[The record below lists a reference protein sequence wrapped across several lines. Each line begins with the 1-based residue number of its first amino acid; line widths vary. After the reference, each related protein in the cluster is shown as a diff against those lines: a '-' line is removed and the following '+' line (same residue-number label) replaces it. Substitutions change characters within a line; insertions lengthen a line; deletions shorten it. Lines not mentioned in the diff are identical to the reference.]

1 MVKAY
6 PITFTQLMMQSER
19 ALWRTDSQPEYYRS
33 PVGQLLDD
41 GAQYRVWEIKHSLL
55 MRNVADCGRTT
66 QQTLALRKVAVKMIH
81 RRGLIDYI
89 KLFSVRGETRKNLFQ
104 AFYGPMD
111 FREAVIL
118 EHRQYILAASSGYC
132 VEVLVDAVQD
142 PNGFQ
147 MLERYQELY
156 RDYYGLYAQ
165 FLRAEQDHDREL
177 MAAMRP
183 TMLEYRTYLDRLR
196 ATTLSQAPRRRQ
208 ESSRRLAA

>member
-1 MVKAY
+1 M
-6 PITFTQLMMQSER
+6 TQSER

-41 GAQYRVWEIKHSLL
+41 GEQYRVWENKHSLL
-55 MRNVADCGRTT
+55 MRHVADCVRTT

-89 KLFSVRGETRKNLFQ
+89 KLFSVRGRTRENLFQ

-132 VEVLVDAVQD
+132 VEVLVDAVKD

-147 MLERYQELY
+147 MLERYQQLY
-156 RDYYGLYAQ
+156 RDYYGIYAQ
-165 FLRAEQDHDREL
+165 FLRAEQDDDREL

-183 TMLEYRTYLDRLR
+183 TMLEYRAYLDRLR
-196 ATTLSQAPRRRQ
+196 ATILSQAPRRRQ
-208 ESSRRLAA
+208 EYSRRLAA

>member
-1 MVKAY
+1 MVRAY
-6 PITFTQLMMQSER
+6 PITFTELMTQSER

-33 PVGQLLDD
+33 PVGHLLDD
-41 GAQYRVWEIKHSLL
+41 GAQYRVWENKHSML

-66 QQTLALRKVAVKMIH
+66 RQLLELRKVAVKMIH

-89 KLFSVRGETRKNLFQ
+89 RMFSVRGQTRENLFH

-111 FREAVIL
+111 FSEAVIL

-132 VEVLVDAVQD
+132 VEVLVDAAQD

-147 MLERYQELY
+147 MLERYQLLY
-156 RDYYGLYAQ
+156 REYYGIYAQ
-165 FLRAEQDHDREL
+165 FLRAEQDNDPEL
-177 MAAMRP
+177 VAAMRP

-196 ATTLSQAPRRRQ
+196 ATVLSQAPRRRQ
-208 ESSRRLAA
+208 EFSRRLAA